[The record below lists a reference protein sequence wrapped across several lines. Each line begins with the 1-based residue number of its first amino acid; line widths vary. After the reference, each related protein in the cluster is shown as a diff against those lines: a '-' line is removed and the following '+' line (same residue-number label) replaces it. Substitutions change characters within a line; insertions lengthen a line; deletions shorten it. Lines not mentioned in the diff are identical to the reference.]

1 MPEDPGLLEGAA
13 TTLRLIVGWAF
24 TALAVL
30 NLAMGLD
37 SVSYALFHGVLLIA
51 GLTLLGLPRVGRRPR
66 RAAWLAGSAVAVLGL
81 VVSTVP
87 TAAVACCSPAYA
99 VRHGFPFTMLARDPG
114 GWHADGGRIVIDLLF
129 WALVGLLVLIAVA
142 RLTPAPT
149 GPAPAPAHRPP
160 GTGHHGEDRGL
171 RTTDEE
177 NVRGLP

>member
-66 RAAWLAGSAVAVLGL
+66 RAPGWPARPSPCSA
-81 VVSTVP
+81 SSSRP
-87 TAAVACCSPAYA
+87 CPRRPSRA
-99 VRHGFPFTMLARDPG
+99 VRRRTRSGTAFPSRCWPA
-114 GWHADGGRIVIDLLF
+114 
-129 WALVGLLVLIAVA
+129 
-142 RLTPAPT
+142 TPA
-149 GPAPAPAHRPP
+149 A
-160 GTGHHGEDRGL
+160 GT
-171 RTTDEE
+171 
-177 NVRGLP
+177 P